1 MKEIGG
7 YLELEENK
15 GQEYYKDCLKI
26 NTGRNCLRYI
36 IRSKNIT
43 SIYLPYY
50 ICEAV
55 INVCIEEKCAVKYYH
70 IAEDFKPI
78 LSEDID
84 RNEYIYIVNYYGQI
98 SNDYILNLKKIF
110 SNIIFDNAQAFFSM
124 PVSDVDT
131 IYTCRKFFGVP
142 DGAYLFTNCGQAKL
156 NNDFSY
162 NRMLH
167 LYGRYEKSASEF
179 FNDYQVNEEIIE
191 KLPLLYMS
199 KVTCNILKG
208 INYEYIKNKR
218 TDNFA
223 YLHNKLK
230 SYNNINVNV
239 VEGAFMYPFLIQGGN
254 ELREKLI
261 RKKIYIPTFWKN
273 VLLNN
278 DINRIERNLAYNLVC
293 LPCDQRYSNEDME
306 YLYKSIADC
315 IIMQV

>member
-1 MKEIGG
+1 
-7 YLELEENK
+7 
-15 GQEYYKDCLKI
+15 
-26 NTGRNCLRYI
+26 
-36 IRSKNIT
+36 
-43 SIYLPYY
+43 
-50 ICEAV
+50 
-55 INVCIEEKCAVKYYH
+55 
-70 IAEDFKPI
+70 
-78 LSEDID
+78 
-84 RNEYIYIVNYYGQI
+84 
-98 SNDYILNLKKIF
+98 
-110 SNIIFDNAQAFFSM
+110 
-124 PVSDVDT
+124 
-131 IYTCRKFFGVP
+131 
-142 DGAYLFTNCGQAKL
+142 
-156 NNDFSY
+156 
-162 NRMLH
+162 MLH